1 MPIRIGNILF
11 RYLQKAR
18 PKSSS
23 PYIFIQ
29 HRAPYDKLSPGVCEN
44 ALYQILPKQKM
55 QKNGFHVLRRTFAT
69 NLLRGNTPVTLIS
82 DSLGHSTNSTVYH
95 YLSLDEERMRL
106 CPLSMKDTKIS
117 WKGGIFHV

>member
-1 MPIRIGNILF
+1 
-11 RYLQKAR
+11 
-18 PKSSS
+18 
-23 PYIFIQ
+23 
-29 HRAPYDKLSPGVCEN
+29 
-44 ALYQILPKQKM
+44 M
-55 QKNGFHVLRRTFAT
+55 QKNGFHVLRKTFAT

-117 WKGGIFHV
+117 LQGGIFHV